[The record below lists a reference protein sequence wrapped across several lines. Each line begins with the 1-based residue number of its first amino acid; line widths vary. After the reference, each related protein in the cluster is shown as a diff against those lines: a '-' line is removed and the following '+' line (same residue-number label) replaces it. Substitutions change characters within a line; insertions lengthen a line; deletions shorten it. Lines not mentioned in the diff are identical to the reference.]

1 VEALSKYGFKENDD
15 IVNISVS
22 LNKQKEIWK
31 LVELPD
37 SYIEEFS
44 KNVEDGV
51 PNEFESE

>member
-1 VEALSKYGFKENDD
+1 VS
-15 IVNISVS
+15 ISVS

-44 KNVEDGV
+44 KNVEEGI